1 MQDATKIFDRF
12 GSLSYSQSA
21 LIKTA
26 IGILLISLGVSLFV
40 GGGKS
45 QSSMV
50 EQLLEQAQPQQSQE
64 QLDETQEA
72 ENAPPG
78 ERQRAAVHGGD
89 YFTAVRL
96 ILPYWGYQLSHVAT
110 GTVVLAVFS
119 GLFWWLFVLSYA
131 RPGPAWPVYVLIS
144 AIAIALGAFSTQ
156 LTLLA
161 ALLQKEL
168 LGFDQRLLGDGMLQG
183 FAYCIFGIG
192 LREEF
197 TKLLVF
203 LPLIPYLM
211 RQNRPALW
219 LLSAGCVGLGF
230 AIEENLNYIA
240 GGMNITARFL
250 TANFFHMTLTALVGY
265 QAVRAARQPREHL
278 DEFLQ
283 TLALAVVVHG
293 VYNALMMV
301 PQVGDGSFFSLM
313 AFVLLAYRYFQ
324 VLRSHR
330 PTGQSRFSL
339 TSIFTIGLVSTIGGA
354 LIYLSTAIGV
364 IDAALALGNESAGV
378 AIICFLY
385 FQQVNEPL
393 HP

>member
-1 MQDATKIFDRF
+1 MQDALNRL
-12 GSLSYSQSA
+12 GRLSYSQSA

-26 IGILLISLGVSLFV
+26 IGILVVSFAVSVFV
-40 GGGKS
+40 GGGKDLS
-45 QSSMV
+45 SAAEPFNEQSYDI
-50 EQLLEQAQPQQSQE
+50 EEGQSA
-64 QLDETQEA
+64 T
-72 ENAPPG
+72 PG
-78 ERQRAAVHGGD
+78 ERQRTAIRQGD
-89 YFTAVRL
+89 YLTALKL
-96 ILPYWGYQLSHVAT
+96 ILPYWGHQLSHIAI
-110 GTVVLAVFS
+110 GTLVLAVFS
-119 GLFWWLFVLSYA
+119 GLFWWLFMMGYA
-131 RPGPAWPVYVLIS
+131 RPGSAWLKYVLVS
-144 AIAIALGAFSTQ
+144 AVAIALGAFSTQ
-156 LTLLA
+156 LTLLTA
-161 ALLQKEL
+161 MLQDEL
-168 LGFDQRLLGDGMLQG
+168 LGFDERLLGDGMLQG
-183 FAYCIFGIG
+183 FVYCIFGIG
-192 LREEF
+192 LREEI

-219 LLSAGCVGLGF
+219 LLAAGCVGLGF
-230 AIEENLNYIA
+230 AIEENLGYIT

-293 VYNALMMV
+293 VYNGLMMV

-330 PTGQSRFSL
+330 PQGRSRFSL
-339 TSIFTIGLVSTIGGA
+339 TSIFTAGLVSTIGGA
-354 LIYLSTAIGV
+354 LIYLSTAIGA
-364 IDAALALGNESAGV
+364 IDATLALGNEAAGV